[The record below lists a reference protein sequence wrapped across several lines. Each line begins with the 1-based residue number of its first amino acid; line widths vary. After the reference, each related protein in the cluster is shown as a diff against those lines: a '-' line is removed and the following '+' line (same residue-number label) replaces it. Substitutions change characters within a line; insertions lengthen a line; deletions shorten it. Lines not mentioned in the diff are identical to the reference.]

1 MNQMSFAELRAV
13 VYQAYRP
20 RRTAL
25 LEEELSEQGLHQMFM
40 RCKSVGQGKGEPLA
54 DISKLARQEAVQRA
68 VHTAVRTL
76 EQNHIRV
83 DER

>member
-1 MNQMSFAELRAV
+1 
-13 VYQAYRP
+13 
-20 RRTAL
+20 
-25 LEEELSEQGLHQMFM
+25 MFM